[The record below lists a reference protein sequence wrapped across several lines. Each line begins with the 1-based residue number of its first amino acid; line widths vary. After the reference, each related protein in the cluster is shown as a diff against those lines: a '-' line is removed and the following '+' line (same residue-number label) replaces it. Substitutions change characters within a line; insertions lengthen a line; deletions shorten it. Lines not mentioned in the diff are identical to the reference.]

1 MKNILIVT
9 GGNVDYEWAKKWI
22 KEISFDYVIAADS
35 GLVHCDRLKIKVDY
49 LLGDYDSVDK
59 NVFEK
64 YNKSTETKTY
74 PPEKDYTDTHL
85 ALLKAV
91 QKCPDSIYIIGATGT
106 RFDHVLTNIGIMKL
120 ALDKGVKCFIYDK
133 CNKIYLANKTFSID
147 KDKQYGKFIS
157 FVPLTENVTIT
168 LKGMKY
174 PLNEYKLKQGLSIC
188 QSNEIVDEKASI
200 IIKDGILIVFEARD

>member
-64 YNKSTETKTY
+64 YNKSTETDLYFSEGY
-74 PPEKDYTDTHL
+74 P
-85 ALLKAV
+85 
-91 QKCPDSIYIIGATGT
+91 CIS
-106 RFDHVLTNIGIMKL
+106 VLTTTSACDSELG
-120 ALDKGVKCFIYDK
+120 YR
-133 CNKIYLANKTFSID
+133 
-147 KDKQYGKFIS
+147 
-157 FVPLTENVTIT
+157 
-168 LKGMKY
+168 
-174 PLNEYKLKQGLSIC
+174 
-188 QSNEIVDEKASI
+188 IV
-200 IIKDGILIVFEARD
+200 